1 MPFIGIGYCSQGI
14 TMAMSEYEGDN
25 CVWADKHDSIGA
37 AGTFSLLFVAAQKE
51 TEKKIMYSF
60 WPTGMSSHLN

>member
-1 MPFIGIGYCSQGI
+1 
-14 TMAMSEYEGDN
+14 MAMSEYEGDN
-25 CVWADKHDSIGA
+25 CVWADKHDSIRA